1 MVHRRGIRLLSSLF
15 SVALDDPNSCW
26 RMYVFLSGPADPEL
40 GLLGKNVAAA
50 LAGLSMG
57 STKTPDAL

>member
-1 MVHRRGIRLLSSLF
+1 MQRRGIRLLSSLF
-15 SVALDDPNSCW
+15 SVALDDPNSCC
-26 RMYVFLSGPADPEL
+26 RMYVFLSGPLDPAP

-57 STKTPDAL
+57 STNTPDAL